1 MERCQLGVDRRDE
14 CSHSIVDGN
23 LVRSCADFA
32 PAAVLRGDSVN
43 VDSDQLQAQLHVRY
57 WSLEGK
63 VGIVEAHSGS
73 QFSDVGSRVVR
84 EEVHG

>member
-1 MERCQLGVDRRDE
+1 MERRQLCVNRRDQ

-32 PAAVLRGDSVN
+32 PAAVLCGDSVN
-43 VDSDQLQAQLHVRY
+43 VDCDQLQAQLHVRH

-63 VGIVEAHSGS
+63 VGIVEAHSS
-73 QFSDVGSRVVR
+73 S
-84 EEVHG
+84 